1 MLQPDSKKYLDIA
14 KKYLKVNS
22 LRPSKLSSDYVKTYD
37 VFKYELKKI
46 EKKLSKKFKYLLL
59 LQPTV
64 PFRKKKD
71 LIQALKYIRQKNVD
85 SVVSLNSVG
94 GNHPYRMK
102 IINKRKLVVNFMSF
116 KKENMEPIQKLPKIY
131 IRSGSIY
138 LIKRSAF
145 FKYKNLIGA
154 KVKPIIVK
162 GKYSINVDSSD
173 DLLIARNY

>member
-1 MLQPDSKKYLDIA
+1 
-14 KKYLKVNS
+14 
-22 LRPSKLSSDYVKTYD
+22 
-37 VFKYELKKI
+37 
-46 EKKLSKKFKYLLL
+46 
-59 LQPTV
+59 
-64 PFRKKKD
+64 
-71 LIQALKYIRQKNVD
+71 
-85 SVVSLNSVG
+85 
-94 GNHPYRMK
+94 
-102 IINKRKLVVNFMSF
+102 MSF
-116 KKENMEPIQKLPKIY
+116 KKENMEPIQKLRKIY